1 MSDSFIFSFVR
12 MNPPTPG
19 HLQIIKALIDKAIEL
34 NSEKVYIIT
43 SNSMDGKNPL
53 PCSES
58 TIPKPKT
65 KPDGPIMGELLSHHG
80 LVYKSSILEE
90 MITNFKQ
97 RLIEAESP
105 EGAAELVETPD
116 PKRLKPE
123 AELSEGVAELV
134 ETSDLKRLKP
144 ETEKFGGNRRQQLA
158 DLKIIVL
165 CSFGSPFA
173 FIHSIIQKD
182 FLEKGIPKINMVFI
196 VGRDR
201 ADFLDTIVDTFKTH
215 DYISSID
222 GDILEREGME
232 ELKSSGLCGKTV
244 SEINP
249 CAYSASFIRGLVENQ
264 QRDVFEQIYTP
275 FLSPENIDK
284 LYETIQLGIR
294 MKVPTSKKVSTEEI
308 PQSAYFDGKRL
319 PWKNLSAGKRKKN
332 RKYKKSKRK
341 TRRMRF

>member
-1 MSDSFIFSFVR
+1 
-12 MNPPTPG
+12 
-19 HLQIIKALIDKAIEL
+19 
-34 NSEKVYIIT
+34 
-43 SNSMDGKNPL
+43 
-53 PCSES
+53 
-58 TIPKPKT
+58 
-65 KPDGPIMGELLSHHG
+65 
-80 LVYKSSILEE
+80 
-90 MITNFKQ
+90 
-97 RLIEAESP
+97 
-105 EGAAELVETPD
+105 
-116 PKRLKPE
+116 
-123 AELSEGVAELV
+123 
-134 ETSDLKRLKP
+134 
-144 ETEKFGGNRRQQLA
+144 
-158 DLKIIVL
+158 
-165 CSFGSPFA
+165 
-173 FIHSIIQKD
+173 
-182 FLEKGIPKINMVFI
+182 MVFI

-319 PWKNLSAGKRKKN
+319 PWKNLSAGKRKKPEN
-332 RKYKKSKRK
+332 IKRVNEK
-341 TRRMRF
+341 QDVCVFNYCFKIFYVNYGNYSRQTNCRFFS